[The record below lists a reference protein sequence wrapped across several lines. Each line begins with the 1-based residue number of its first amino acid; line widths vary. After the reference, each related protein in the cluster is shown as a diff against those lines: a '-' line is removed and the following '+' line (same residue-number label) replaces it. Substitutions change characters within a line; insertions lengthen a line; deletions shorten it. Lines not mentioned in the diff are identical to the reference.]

1 MALREH
7 NSALPSRRRPPTR
20 PPNPRASEH
29 SLCGGSPSRAPMLP
43 AEDHSETTRR
53 KNPPR
58 FRSRFEPGNARNPG
72 FHPARPK
79 RAGSHTLAQNHLGP
93 CHQRVSAPI
102 RQGKEK
108 APSQRRAP
116 AACLLRRQ
124 ASKRKGP
131 CAVLRPHRDQSG
143 VGVRHA
149 LFPVPA
155 LGATEGC
162 RLPDA
167 IPRGKAELSAS

>member
-7 NSALPSRRRPPTR
+7 NSALPSCATSEPATR
-20 PPNPRASEH
+20 S
-29 SLCGGSPSRAPMLP
+29 CGLP
-43 AEDHSETTRR
+43 CTAA
-53 KNPPR
+53 K
-58 FRSRFEPGNARNPG
+58 
-72 FHPARPK
+72 PARPP
-79 RAGSHTLAQNHLGP
+79 GF
-93 CHQRVSAPI
+93 
-102 RQGKEK
+102 RQGTISKRRVAEIRIDPVPDSNP
-108 APSQRRAP
+108 AMREALPSITPAHSVQAHAHWLRTALVLVTNGCAHRDPPGQGKGPPQARAQ